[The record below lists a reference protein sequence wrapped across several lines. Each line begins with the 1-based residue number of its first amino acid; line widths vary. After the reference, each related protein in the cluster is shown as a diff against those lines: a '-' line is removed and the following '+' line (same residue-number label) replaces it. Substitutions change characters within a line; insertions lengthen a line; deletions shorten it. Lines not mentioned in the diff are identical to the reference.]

1 MSLFPHNLPE
11 THSSGFP
18 IISSKFRHKG
28 VVKGVGGAWIGV
40 EPIGGHTKGGATG
53 AYVGWVGVC
62 VCVYGGEVYCI
73 ALKWRVLVQ
82 GMFKGGGHPL
92 VLHCTG
98 LEARGKEGSSRR
110 DILS

>member
-40 EPIGGHTKGGATG
+40 EPIGGHTKGGA
-53 AYVGWVGVC
+53 YVGWVG
-62 VCVYGGEVYCI
+62 
-73 ALKWRVLVQ
+73 
-82 GMFKGGGHPL
+82 GMCLASESPHHWGARSYITSGGG
-92 VLHCTG
+92 
-98 LEARGKEGSSRR
+98 
-110 DILS
+110 

>member
-1 MSLFPHNLPE
+1 MDRSRANW
-11 THSSGFP
+11 
-18 IISSKFRHKG
+18 RAHKG
-28 VVKGVGGAWIGV
+28 WGICGVGGC
-40 EPIGGHTKGGATG
+40 
-53 AYVGWVGVC
+53 VC
-62 VCVYGGEVYCI
+62 VCMGGEVYCI

>member
-1 MSLFPHNLPE
+1 M
-11 THSSGFP
+11 
-18 IISSKFRHKG
+18 
-28 VVKGVGGAWIGV
+28 
-40 EPIGGHTKGGATG
+40 
-53 AYVGWVGVC
+53 C

>member
-40 EPIGGHTKGGATG
+40 EPIGGHTKGGA
-53 AYVGWVGVC
+53 YVGWVGVC
-62 VCVYGGEVYCI
+62 VCVCVWGWVGGCI
-73 ALKWRVLVQ
+73 A
-82 GMFKGGGHPL
+82 
-92 VLHCTG
+92 
-98 LEARGKEGSSRR
+98 
-110 DILS
+110 